1 MGRIRSVLGRL
12 GREQGG
18 AALTETIVVLPVM
31 IVFMAGILEFS
42 AFLYTKLQV
51 ETGLKEAARYLARCP
66 AGEPCDDTSA
76 RRIAV
81 YGTPDGSGNKRAW
94 GWSDDASV
102 IAISTWSPAAWAHS
116 TEFDVVQVSTTFTY
130 PGSPI
135 IQAIG
140 LNGLTIAARHQ
151 ERVIGR

>member
-1 MGRIRSVLGRL
+1 MGHFRSVLGGL
-12 GREQGG
+12 GRDQGG

-66 AGEPCDDTSA
+66 TGEPCDNTRA

-102 IAISTWSPAAWAHS
+102 IAINTWTPA
-116 TEFDVVQVSTTFTY
+116 TDFDVVQVSTTFTY
-130 PGSPI
+130 PGSPL

-151 ERVIGR
+151 ERMIGR